1 VQVICMNETGGR
13 YVLADLCVLSFILA
27 QTFQAFAYWF
37 WIPNSHGP
45 QDDLLI
51 YLLRVDQ
58 IRALLVMGTI
68 LLLIVPYTVIALRYR
83 KVAPIASLLGLIFGA
98 AFIGFEM
105 SARSI
110 DFFVVGQHCAHQLE
124 SAAASADREAI
135 LRQFSMWN
143 DLMLGWNFPLRFV
156 VLPGVMHI
164 CRRNLKRKG
173 RLV

>member
-1 VQVICMNETGGR
+1 MNETGGR
-13 YVLADLCVLSFILA
+13 YVLAGLCVLSFILA
-27 QTFQAFAYWF
+27 KTFQAFAYCF

-51 YLLRVDQ
+51 YLLSVDQ

-110 DFFVVGQHCAHQLE
+110 DFFVVGQH
-124 SAAASADREAI
+124 
-135 LRQFSMWN
+135 
-143 DLMLGWNFPLRFV
+143 
-156 VLPGVMHI
+156 
-164 CRRNLKRKG
+164 
-173 RLV
+173 